1 MGLEAVPDGFHL
13 KSIAG
18 RPIMTDRQ
26 DDDVQLS
33 ESAPGQDEAQGDS
46 AETANAQ
53 QGEQQAD
60 DQHGRPSDDSDP
72 GHS

>member
-1 MGLEAVPDGFHL
+1 
-13 KSIAG
+13 
-18 RPIMTDRQ
+18 MTDRQ

-46 AETANAQ
+46 AATARAEQDEAQ
-53 QGEQQAD
+53 GDGQN
-60 DQHGRPSDDSDP
+60 GRPSDDSDP